1 MGLRT
6 LLATSALALG
16 FAAAGAASAA
26 TAPDRADLMK
36 QHRGGTLKLNA
47 HGSAGTIDP
56 QINYEA
62 EFWQLLYATND
73 GLVTFKK
80 VDGPDSNTVVPDL
93 AEAVPEPQDGGK
105 TYVFKLRKGVKFSTG
120 KDVTPADVVATFQR
134 IFKVSSPTAGS
145 FFNGI
150 VGADACLKEA
160 ATCTLAGGVIGD
172 DQAGTVTFHLTDA
185 DADFFYKLSAVHAAI
200 VPADT
205 PTKDLGTTPAA
216 ATGPYM
222 IESYNPDR
230 GMKIVRNPYFKEFS
244 ADAQPDGYVDAM
256 DYNFA
261 STTRPG

>member
-1 MGLRT
+1 MGLRI

-16 FAAAGAASAA
+16 FAAASAVTAAA
-26 TAPDRADLMK
+26 APDRAELMK

-56 QINYEA
+56 QINYES

-93 AEAVPEPQDGGK
+93 AEAVPAPQDGGK
-105 TYVFKLRKGVKFSTG
+105 TYVFKLRKGIKFSTG
-120 KDVTPADVVATFQR
+120 KEVTPADVVATFQR

-150 VGADACLKEA
+150 VGAEACLKEA

-172 DQAGTVTFHLTDA
+172 DGAGTVTFHLRVRPI
-185 DADFFYKLSAVHAAI
+185 SHAAQPI
-200 VPADT
+200 
-205 PTKDLGTTPAA
+205 LRSRIMMEAA
-216 ATGPYM
+216 
-222 IESYNPDR
+222 
-230 GMKIVRNPYFKEFS
+230 
-244 ADAQPDGYVDAM
+244 
-256 DYNFA
+256 
-261 STTRPG
+261 